1 MDDLYDLEEKTDR
14 EISQLRWYENDA
26 PLFRVSREG
35 QLRLLKRTTFSVTL
49 NTNFAYRKKNSELSD
64 DEVKVRERSLKDAL
78 KAAVRKVVL
87 NIPNNELFFPVR
99 DGGGIPLIQ
108 QKFLSALSAE
118 VGGKFHRVHS
128 HMTLVVYHYETS
140 VKINF
145 DNLKRAVL
153 EELRKTHPEV
163 TNLSFK
169 FRISFQ
175 HDLNNLFYSQKNR
188 ILEIQNDP
196 RRLRDFLNLIR

>member
-1 MDDLYDLEEKTDR
+1 MDDLYDLEDKTDR
-14 EISQLRWYENDA
+14 EISELRWYENDA
-26 PLFRVSREG
+26 PLFKVSREG

-49 NTNFAYRKKNSELSD
+49 NTNYAYKKKNSELSD
-64 DEVKVRERSLKDAL
+64 DEVKRKERSLKDAL
-78 KAAVRKVVL
+78 KAAVRKVIS
-87 NIPNNELFFPVR
+87 NIPNRDLFFPTR
-99 DGGGIPLIQ
+99 EGGVPLIQ
-108 QKFLSALSAE
+108 QKFLSALSTE

-145 DNLKRAVL
+145 DNFKREVL